1 MKRIAICFFSMLM
14 LTSLESQ
21 AQKVDESM
29 LNLDIIPKPVSAL
42 KQSGYFILNDQTVL
56 ICDKQFKADVA
67 YIISEIGKCMNFS
80 IKSGKDKSNGGII
93 ISRVKDKFDID
104 AYAMTIDEN
113 QIHIEASD
121 RGGVINALSTLKQ
134 LVLTNNKTLTRN
146 IYIPSVKI
154 NDAPQFSWRGYMID
168 LSRHFFSLAQM
179 RDMIDEM
186 AFLKFN
192 RLHLHL
198 SDDQGYR
205 IECKAYPKLNT
216 IGSWRVDHNCT
227 DETKNAYWGK
237 PVQKAGE
244 FANYGGYYTH
254 EELKELVIYAKQRN
268 IEIIPE
274 IDVPGHAQAII
285 ASYPELACV
294 NKPFTVATGAVNG
307 NNTLCP
313 TCDGSY
319 ELIDAIIK
327 ELVEIFPY
335 DYIHIGGDECN
346 KSMWSNHQRCLDF
359 VKSEKLEGMNGLQS
373 YFIHKVETIVN
384 KHGKNMIGWDEILD
398 GGLAPNATVMS
409 WRGESGGIAAVKMGH
424 DVIMSPNSYN
434 YLDLKQGQSYFEPNL
449 GYSKLLLSATYNSKV
464 IPAGLTAEER
474 KHVIGNQANMWTESL
489 GEYDKL
495 TYMLYPRLFA
505 VAENS
510 WSPESVQSWDDF
522 IERLKSHLTIFD
534 QNSVRYAKSV
544 FNPWVHHRGEDGS
557 IKIWFTSELNNPEI
571 RYTTNG
577 ADPTGES
584 LLYADTLTIDQCT
597 TIRAAIFDKGVRL
610 GDIQT
615 RNFPIHKAANAKA
628 TITSAGK
635 TDCGKKL
642 TDLSYGDFLEAGDQ
656 YWVSYADD
664 CTIDL
669 QFDSPIDMRSIVV
682 NTQRQTI
689 AKGYVPERFEVYGM
703 IDGKQVKL
711 ADSGLIPASRIQGR
725 NIFTYTLAC
734 KAENVTAIQVK
745 VYNLKSI
752 PAGHIP
758 SNVGHVSSYSI
769 DEIQVF

>member
-1 MKRIAICFFSMLM
+1 MKRAAIYFISILM
-14 LTSLESQ
+14 LNSLGIH
-21 AQKVDESM
+21 AQSVDVSK
-29 LNLDIIPKPVSAL
+29 LNLDIIPKPVSAV
-42 KQSGYFILNDQTVL
+42 KQSGYFTLNDQTVL
-56 ICDKQFKADVA
+56 ICDKQFKDDVD
-67 YIISEIGKCMNFS
+67 YIISEIGDCMNFS
-80 IKSGKDKSNGGII
+80 IKSSRDKSNGGIV
-93 ISRVKDKFDID
+93 ISNVKDKFEID
-104 AYAMTIDEN
+104 AYTMTVDEDK
-113 QIHIEASD
+113 ILIEVSE

-134 LVLTNNKTLTRN
+134 LILTNNKSLTRN

-154 NDAPQFSWRGYMID
+154 SDAPQFSWRGYMID
-168 LSRHFFSLAQM
+168 LSRHFFSLAQI

-186 AFLKFN
+186 AFLKLN
-192 RLHLHL
+192 RLHMHL

-205 IECKAYPKLNT
+205 VECKAYPKLNS
-216 IGSWRVDHNCT
+216 IGSWRVDYNCT

-237 PVQKAGE
+237 PVQKEGE

-254 EELKELVIYAKQRN
+254 EELKELVVYAKQRN

-285 ASYPELACV
+285 ASYPELACE
-294 NKPFTVATGAVNG
+294 NRAYTVATGAVNG

-319 ELIDAIIK
+319 ELIDAVIK

-373 YFIHKVETIVN
+373 YFIRRVETIVN
-384 KHGKNMIGWDEILD
+384 KYDKNMIGWDEILD

-464 IPAGLTAEER
+464 IPAGLTEEER

-489 GEYDKL
+489 GEYDQL

-505 VAENS
+505 VAENC
-510 WSPESVQSWDDF
+510 WTPESVQSWDDF
-522 IERLKSHLTIFD
+522 IGRLKSHLTIFD
-534 QNSVRYAKSV
+534 QNNVRYAKSV
-544 FNPWVHHRGEDGS
+544 FNPWLHHRGGDDG

-577 ADPTGES
+577 TDPTGES
-584 LLYADTLTIDQCT
+584 LLYADTLTIDKST
-597 TIRAAIFDKGVRL
+597 TIRAAIFEDGVCL

-615 RNFPIHKAANAKA
+615 RNYPIHKAANVKA

-635 TDCGKKL
+635 SSCGKKL
-642 TDLSYGDFLEAGDQ
+642 TDLSYGDFLEDGDQ
-656 YWVSYADD
+656 YWVSLSDD
-664 CTIDL
+664 CSVDL
-669 QFDSPIDMRSIVV
+669 QFDSPIDIRSIVI

-689 AKGYVPERFEVYGM
+689 AKAYVPERFEVYGV
-703 IDGKQVKL
+703 IDGKQVKI
-711 ADSGLIPASRIQGR
+711 ADSGLIPESRIQGR
-725 NIFTYTLAC
+725 NIFTYTLDC
-734 KAENVTAIQVK
+734 KAEHVSELQVK
-745 VYNLKSI
+745 VYNLKLI
-752 PAGHIP
+752 PADHIP
-758 SNVGHVSSYSI
+758 SNACHVSSYSI